1 MWRRKSNTEEA
12 ISVSSATD
20 PAASRVDGRTAARRA
35 DSHNTRGSILRG
47 ADNRP
52 VVTEVAFDQTRLR
65 RSLILLLVIIS
76 LWLTAVWVFF
86 AVSHFLFLLML
97 AWLLSI
103 AMEPTIGWLIRHGMK
118 RGSATAVTGGS
129 GIVAFIVLAALFGT
143 QFVSQLAGLVQSLP
157 DLVTQVVHWVNQ
169 TFHTNLDASAIASK
183 LNVGPEQVAS
193 IASGLAGGVLGW
205 AGSLVSVIFDLFTV
219 IVFMFYFAGAGPR
232 LLQAVAVWMPP
243 ERQRVIGTVWQIAT
257 EKTGGYVISKIV
269 LAGLSSFFH
278 GIFFWAIGVPFWLP
292 MALLVGIASQF
303 VPLVGVY
310 IGIAIPVI
318 VSVFDK
324 PLNAVWIIIFST
336 IYQQIETY
344 FFTPK
349 VSRKTMDV
357 NPILALAGVFVGAA
371 VWGPLGALIGIPLA
385 AAIVAVAETY
395 GRRYEL
401 VPELTVE
408 FADDDE
414 VTEDDETDGDNRD
427 DADVGAEITAGDKV
441 DG

>member
-1 MWRRKSNTEEA
+1 MWRRKGDTDETNLIRPETDL
-12 ISVSSATD
+12 VSS
-20 PAASRVDGRTAARRA
+20 PADGDAVTGRVKT
-35 DSHNTRGSILRG
+35 HKPRGSMLRT

-52 VVTEVAFDQTRLR
+52 VVTEVAFDQDRLR
-65 RSLILLLVIIS
+65 RSLVLLLVIIS
-76 LWLTAVWVFF
+76 FWLTAVWVFF
-86 AVSHFLFLLML
+86 AVSHFLFLLLL

-103 AMEPTIGWLIRHGMK
+103 AMEPTIGFLIRHGMK
-118 RGSATAVTGGS
+118 RGAATAVTGGS
-129 GIVAFIVLAALFGT
+129 GIVTFIVVAALFGT
-143 QFVSQLAGLVQSLP
+143 QFVNQLAGLIQSLP
-157 DLVTQVVHWVNQ
+157 DLVTQSVNWVNQ
-169 TFHTNLDASAIASK
+169 TFHTNLDASAIAAK
-183 LNVGPEQVAS
+183 LNVGPDQVAS
-193 IASGLAGGVLGW
+193 VASGLAGGVLGW

-232 LLQAVAVWMPP
+232 ILQAVAVWMPP

-257 EKTGGYVISKIV
+257 EKTGGYVISKVV
-269 LAGLSSFFH
+269 LAGLSAFFH

-292 MALLVGIASQF
+292 MALLVGITSQF

-318 VSVFDK
+318 VSVFEK
-324 PLNAVWIIIFST
+324 PLNAVWIIVFST

-349 VSRKTMDV
+349 VSRRTMDV

-401 VPELTVE
+401 VPGLTVE

-414 VTEDDETDGDNRD
+414 VTEDVGTN
-427 DADVGAEITAGDKV
+427 DVASENAHGGAETKGGDEVK
-441 DG
+441 D